1 MAANDW
7 VGASSLRLD
16 RTAALPSETLAAD
29 GRMLGWLAGM
39 MAQDRH
45 YHTVMATLT
54 ASENYPS
61 TVVRAAAAFFGGE
74 HYFFDAPSPG
84 HCGEWSFPCSGTLP
98 ALQTKFLAQ
107 MKRLF
112 AADIAD
118 WRPNG
123 GSMCEQAVVMATCK
137 GRDAFVELAPE
148 DGGHFGAS
156 VLAERL
162 GIESFAFPM
171 DGDLIDVDAT
181 LELVDERPS
190 IRLLLVQP
198 SHTRRPQPI
207 EELASALPE
216 RVTLAVDVS
225 HTAGLIAAGLL
236 PQPLLQG
243 ADILTFN
250 THKTL
255 PGPNKG
261 VIAFADRDHPLAH
274 TMWDT
279 ICPQLQSNSH
289 AECLPGL
296 VIALEE
302 IANFGRAY
310 GEQVVANARTLAQ
323 VLDRNGLDVAG
334 MEYGGT
340 QTHQVHVHL
349 GTAEAANKAANELLP
364 SCGMRTN
371 SVLIPGTGGEF
382 GLRLGTQ
389 ALTRRGLTEVEF
401 VRLGRLM
408 ARALRWGADAGGIR
422 QEVADLLAKY
432 PLFPL
437 RFSFDQPAYGQHVER
452 LLAEVLR

>member
-1 MAANDW
+1 MAAYDSVW
-7 VGASSLRLD
+7 ASRHGVGRAD
-16 RTAALPSETLAAD
+16 DLPSETLATD
-29 GRMLGWLAGM
+29 GKLLGWLAGM
-39 MAQDRH
+39 LAQDRH
-45 YHTVMATLT
+45 YHSVMATLT

-61 TVVRAAAAFFGGE
+61 TVVRAAAAFVGGE
-74 HYFFDAPSPG
+74 HYFFDAPTPG
-84 HCGEWSFPCSGTLP
+84 HCGEWSFPRSGTLP
-98 ALQTKFLAQ
+98 ALQAKFLAQ

-123 GSMCEQAVVMATCK
+123 GSMCEQAVVMAACK
-137 GRDAFVELAPE
+137 AGDAFVELAPE

-171 DGDLIDVDAT
+171 RDDLIDVEAT
-181 LELVDERPS
+181 ARLVEQYPT

-198 SHTRRPQPI
+198 SHCRRPQPI
-207 EELASALPE
+207 EELAGALPE

-236 PQPLLQG
+236 PQPLLEG

-261 VIAFADRDHPLAH
+261 VIAFADRNHPLAEIV
-274 TMWDT
+274 WDT
-279 ICPQLQSNSH
+279 VCPQLQSNSH
-289 AECLPGL
+289 PECLPGM

-302 IANFGRAY
+302 VANFGRAY
-310 GEQVVANARTLAQ
+310 AEQVLANARTLAR
-323 VLDRNGLDVAG
+323 VLDSSGLRVAG

-340 QTHQVHVHL
+340 ETHQVHVTI
-349 GTAEAANKAANELLP
+349 GAAEVSHKLANELLP
-364 SCGMRTN
+364 TRGFRTN
-371 SVLIPGTGGEF
+371 SVIIPGLGGEF

-401 VRLGRLM
+401 AELGRLLGE
-408 ARALRWGADAGGIR
+408 ATRWTADAQR
-422 QEVADLLAKY
+422 LRYEVADLLADH

-437 RFSFDQPAYGQHVER
+437 RFSFDELGETQHVGR
-452 LLAEVLR
+452 LLGEVLR

>member
-1 MAANDW
+1 MSAYEW
-7 VGASSLRLD
+7 GRPSV
-16 RTAALPSETLAAD
+16 LPSPPDDRLNAGSPATD
-29 GRMLGWLAGM
+29 GKLLSWLAGM
-39 MAQDRH
+39 LAQDRH

-61 TVVRAAAAFFGGE
+61 MVVRTAAAFFGGE

-84 HCGEWSFPCSGTLP
+84 HCGEWSFPRSGTLP
-98 ALQTKFLAQ
+98 AVQAKFLAQ

-123 GSMCEQAVVMATCK
+123 GSMCEQAVVMAACK
-137 GRDAFVELAPE
+137 AGDAFVELAPE

-156 VLAERL
+156 VLADRL

-171 DGDLIDVDAT
+171 RDDLIDVEAT
-181 LELVDERPS
+181 ARLVEQYPA

-198 SHTRRPQPI
+198 SHCRRPQPI
-207 EELASALPE
+207 EELAGVLPE

-261 VIAFADRDHPLAH
+261 VIAFADRNHPLAEIV
-274 TMWDT
+274 WDT
-279 ICPQLQSNSH
+279 VCPQLQSNSH
-289 AECLPGL
+289 PECLPGM

-302 IANFGRAY
+302 LANFGRAY
-310 GEQVVANARTLAQ
+310 AEQVLANARTLAR
-323 VLDRNGLDVAG
+323 VLDSSGVRVAG

-340 QTHQVHVHL
+340 ETHQVHVTI
-349 GTAEAANKAANELLP
+349 GAAEVSHKLANELLP
-364 SCGMRTN
+364 TCGFRTN
-371 SVLIPGTGGEF
+371 SVMIPGTDGEF

-401 VRLGRLM
+401 AELGGLLAQAVR
-408 ARALRWGADAGGIR
+408 WTADAGHIR
-422 QEVADLLAKY
+422 QQVADLLSNH

-437 RFSFDQPAYGQHVER
+437 RFSFDELDESQHVGR
-452 LLAEVLR
+452 LLGELLR

>member
-1 MAANDW
+1 MAVYDW
-7 VGASSLRLD
+7 VGASSARVE
-16 RTAALPSETLAAD
+16 RASGSPAEILASD
-29 GRMLGWLAGM
+29 GRLLSWLAGM
-39 MAQDRH
+39 LAQDRH

-61 TVVRAAAAFFGGE
+61 TIVRAAAAFVGGE
-74 HYFFDAPSPG
+74 HYFFDAPAAG
-84 HCGEWSFPCSGTLP
+84 HCGEWSFPRSGTLP
-98 ALQTKFLAQ
+98 ALQAKFLAQ

-123 GSMCEQAVVMATCK
+123 GSMCEQAVVMAACRA
-137 GRDAFVELAPE
+137 GEAFVELAPE
-148 DGGHFGAS
+148 DGGHFGAA

-171 DGDLIDVDAT
+171 RGDLIDVERT
-181 LELVDERPS
+181 VSLVEQHRS
-190 IRLLLVQP
+190 IQLLLVQP
-198 SHTRRPQPI
+198 SHCRRPQPV
-207 EELASALPE
+207 EELASALGG
-216 RVTLAVDVS
+216 RVTLAVDIS
-225 HTAGLIAAGLL
+225 HTAGLIAGGLL

-261 VIAFADRDHPLAH
+261 VIAFADRDHPLAE
-274 TMWDT
+274 TMWET

-289 AECLPGL
+289 PECLPGL

-302 IANFGRAY
+302 VATFGRAY
-310 GEQVVANARTLAQ
+310 AEQVIANARTLAH
-323 VLDRNGLDVAG
+323 VLDSNGVSVPG

-340 QTHQVHVHL
+340 ETHQVHVRI
-349 GTAEAANKAANELLP
+349 GAAEAANRLANELLP
-364 SCGMRTN
+364 TCGFRTN
-371 SVLIPGTGGEF
+371 SVNIPGTDGEF
-382 GLRLGTQ
+382 GLRLGSQ

-401 VRLGRLM
+401 AELGRLL
-408 ARALRWGADAGGIR
+408 AQATRWTADAPRLR
-422 QEVADLLAKY
+422 QEVAELLVDY

-437 RFSFDQPAYGQHVER
+437 RFSFDQLEDGEHVGR
-452 LLAEVLR
+452 LLHEVLR

>member
-7 VGASSLRLD
+7 VGTSPLRFE
-16 RTAALPSETLAAD
+16 RAATLPGNTPVTD
-29 GRMLGWLAGM
+29 GKLLGWLAGM

-61 TVVRAAAAFFGGE
+61 AVVRAAAAFFGGE
-74 HYFFDAPSPG
+74 HYFFDAPCEG
-84 HCGEWSFPCSGTLP
+84 HCGEWSFPRSGTLP
-98 ALQTKFLAQ
+98 ALQAKFLAQ

-123 GSMCEQAVVMATCK
+123 GSMCEQAVVMAACK
-137 GRDAFVELAPE
+137 GGEAFVELAPE

-171 DGDLIDVDAT
+171 RDDLIDVDAT
-181 LELVDERPS
+181 MRLIEEHPS

-198 SHTRRPQPI
+198 SHCRRPQPI
-207 EELASALPE
+207 DELASALPD

-225 HTAGLIAAGLL
+225 HTAGLIAGGLL

-274 TMWDT
+274 TMWET

-310 GEQVVANARTLAQ
+310 AEQVVANARTLAQ
-323 VLDRNGLDVAG
+323 VLDRNGVNVLG

-340 QTHQVHVHL
+340 RTHQVHVHL
-349 GTAEAANKAANELLP
+349 GSAEVANKAANERLP
-364 SCGMRTN
+364 MCGIRTN

-389 ALTRRGLTEVEF
+389 ALTRRGLTEVGF
-401 VRLGRLM
+401 AKLGDLLSQ
-408 ARALRWGADAGGIR
+408 ALRWTGNPGLIR
-422 QEVADLLAKY
+422 EEVADLLEDH

-437 RFSFDQPAYGQHVER
+437 HFSFDQPSYGEHVAR

>member
-1 MAANDW
+1 MAACK
-7 VGASSLRLD
+7 
-16 RTAALPSETLAAD
+16 
-29 GRMLGWLAGM
+29 
-39 MAQDRH
+39 
-45 YHTVMATLT
+45 
-54 ASENYPS
+54 
-61 TVVRAAAAFFGGE
+61 GGE
-74 HYFFDAPSPG
+74 
-84 HCGEWSFPCSGTLP
+84 
-98 ALQTKFLAQ
+98 
-107 MKRLF
+107 
-112 AADIAD
+112 
-118 WRPNG
+118 
-123 GSMCEQAVVMATCK
+123 
-137 GRDAFVELAPE
+137 AFVELAPE

-171 DGDLIDVDAT
+171 RDDLIDVDAT
-181 LELVDERPS
+181 TRLIEEHPS

-198 SHTRRPQPI
+198 SHCRRPQPI
-207 EELASALPE
+207 DELASALPD

-225 HTAGLIAAGLL
+225 HTAGLIAGGLL

-274 TMWDT
+274 TMWET

-310 GEQVVANARTLAQ
+310 AEQVVANARTLAQ
-323 VLDRNGLDVAG
+323 VLDRNGVNVLG

-340 QTHQVHVHL
+340 RTHQVHVHL
-349 GTAEAANKAANELLP
+349 GSAEVANKAANERLP
-364 SCGMRTN
+364 TCGIRTN

-389 ALTRRGLTEVEF
+389 ALTRRGLTEVGF
-401 VRLGRLM
+401 AKLGDLLSQ
-408 ARALRWGADAGGIR
+408 ALRWTGNPSLIR
-422 QEVADLLAKY
+422 EEVADLLEDH

-437 RFSFDQPAYGQHVER
+437 HFSFDQPAYGEHVER

>member
-1 MAANDW
+1 MAAHDW
-7 VGASSLRLD
+7 ARSGYLRSD
-16 RTAALPSETLAAD
+16 RAD
-29 GRMLGWLAGM
+29 GLPTETIAEDGKLLSWLAGM
-39 MAQDRH
+39 LAQDQH

-61 TVVRAAAAFFGGE
+61 RVVRAAAAFFGGE
-74 HYFFDAPSPG
+74 HYFFDAPTPG
-84 HCGEWSFPCSGTLP
+84 HCGEWSFPRSGTLP
-98 ALQTKFLAQ
+98 ALQAKFLGQ

-123 GSMCEQAVVMATCK
+123 GSMCEQAVVMAACK
-137 GRDAFVELAPE
+137 TGDAFVELAPE

-156 VLAERL
+156 VLAARL

-171 DGDLIDVDAT
+171 RDDLIDVEAT
-181 LELVDERPS
+181 ARLVEQYPTV
-190 IRLLLVQP
+190 RLLLVQP
-198 SHTRRPQPI
+198 SHCRRPQPI
-207 EELASALPE
+207 EELAGALPE

-225 HTAGLIAAGLL
+225 HTAGLIASGLL

-261 VIAFADRDHPLAH
+261 VIAFADRNHPLAEVV
-274 TMWDT
+274 WDT
-279 ICPQLQSNSH
+279 VCPQLQSNSH
-289 AECLPGL
+289 PECLPGM

-302 IANFGRAY
+302 VANFGRAY
-310 GEQVVANARTLAQ
+310 AEQVLANARTLAP
-323 VLDRNGLDVAG
+323 VLDSSGLRVAG

-340 QTHQVHVHL
+340 ETHQVHVTI
-349 GTAEAANKAANELLP
+349 GAAEVSHKLANELLP
-364 SCGMRTN
+364 TCGFRTN
-371 SVLIPGTGGEF
+371 SVLIPGRGGEF

-401 VRLGRLM
+401 AELGRLL
-408 ARALRWGADAGGIR
+408 ARGVRWTADAGRIR
-422 QEVADLLAKY
+422 QEVADLLSNH

-437 RFSFDQPAYGQHVER
+437 RFSFDELDGSQHVAR
-452 LLAEVLR
+452 LLSELLR

>member
-16 RTAALPSETLAAD
+16 RADALPTETLPTD

-61 TVVRAAAAFFGGE
+61 AVVRAAAAFFGGE

-84 HCGEWSFPCSGTLP
+84 HCGEWAFPRSGTLP

-123 GSMCEQAVVMATCK
+123 GSMCEQAVVMAACK
-137 GRDAFVELAPE
+137 AGDAFVELAAE

-171 DGDLIDVDAT
+171 RGDLIDVEGT
-181 LELVDERPS
+181 VRLVEQHPS

-198 SHTRRPQPI
+198 SHCRRPQPV

-236 PQPLLQG
+236 PQPLLEG

-261 VIAFADRDHPLAH
+261 VIAFADRNHPLAH
-274 TMWDT
+274 TMWET

-310 GEQVVANARTLAQ
+310 AEQVVTNARTLAQ
-323 VLDRNGLDVAG
+323 VLDRNGVTVLG

-349 GTAEAANKAANELLP
+349 GTADMANKAANELLP
-364 SCGMRTN
+364 MCGIRTN

-401 VRLGRLM
+401 ARLGRLL
-408 ARALRWGADAGGIR
+408 ARALRWTADARSIR
-422 QEVADLLAKY
+422 YEVADLLANH

-452 LLAEVLR
+452 LLTEVLR

>member
-7 VGASSLRLD
+7 VGASPLRLD
-16 RTAALPSETLAAD
+16 RADALPIETHSPD

-112 AADIAD
+112 AADVAD

-137 GRDAFVELAPE
+137 GGDAFVELAPE

-171 DGDLIDVDAT
+171 RGDLIDVEST
-181 LELVDERPS
+181 ISLVEQHPS

-198 SHTRRPQPI
+198 SHCRRPQPI

-250 THKTL
+250 THKTV

-310 GEQVVANARTLAQ
+310 AEQVVANARTLAQ
-323 VLDRNGLDVAG
+323 VLDRNGLNVPG

-349 GTAEAANKAANELLP
+349 GTAEMANKVANELLP
-364 SCGMRTN
+364 SCGIRTN

-401 VRLGRLM
+401 ARLGRLL
-408 ARALRWGADAGGIR
+408 ARALRWNADPGSIR
-422 QEVADLLAKY
+422 QEVAELLANY

-452 LLAEVLR
+452 LLTEVLR

>member
-7 VGASSLRLD
+7 VRASSLRLGS
-16 RTAALPSETLAAD
+16 AEALPIETPATD
-29 GRMLGWLAGM
+29 GKLLGWLAGM

-61 TVVRAAAAFFGGE
+61 AIVRAAAAFFGGE

-84 HCGEWSFPCSGTLP
+84 HCGEWAFPRSATLP

-123 GSMCEQAVVMATCK
+123 GSMCEQAVVMAACK
-137 GRDAFVELAPE
+137 TGDAFVELAPE

-162 GIESFAFPM
+162 GIESFSFPM
-171 DGDLIDVDAT
+171 SGDLIDVEGT
-181 LELVDERPS
+181 VRLVSQHPS

-198 SHTRRPQPI
+198 SHCRRPQPI
-207 EELASALPE
+207 EELADALSG
-216 RVTLAVDVS
+216 RVVLAVDVS

-274 TMWDT
+274 AMWET

-310 GEQVVANARTLAQ
+310 AEQVIANARALAH
-323 VLDRNGLDVAG
+323 VLYRHGVDVPG

-340 QTHQVHVHL
+340 ETHQVHVHL
-349 GTAEAANKAANELLP
+349 GSAEVANRAANELLP
-364 SCGMRTN
+364 MCGIRTN

-401 VRLGRLM
+401 AKLGRLL
-408 ARALRWGADAGGIR
+408 ARALRWTADPGQIR
-422 QEVADLLAKY
+422 QEVADLLANY

-452 LLAEVLR
+452 LLSEVLR

>member
-1 MAANDW
+1 MAANDLA
-7 VGASSLRLD
+7 GTSPLRLEH
-16 RTAALPSETLAAD
+16 AATLPGNTPVTD
-29 GRMLGWLAGM
+29 GKLLGWLAGM

-45 YHTVMATLT
+45 YHTVMATMT

-61 TVVRAAAAFFGGE
+61 AVVRAAAAFFGGE
-74 HYFFDAPSPG
+74 HYFFDAPCPG
-84 HCGEWSFPCSGTLP
+84 HCGEWSFPRSGTLP

-123 GSMCEQAVVMATCK
+123 GSMCEQAVVMAACK
-137 GRDAFVELAPE
+137 GGEAFVELAPE

-171 DGDLIDVDAT
+171 RDDLIDVDAT
-181 LELVDERPS
+181 TRLIEEHPS

-198 SHTRRPQPI
+198 SHCRRPQPI
-207 EELASALPE
+207 DELASALPD

-225 HTAGLIAAGLL
+225 HTAGLIAGGLL

-274 TMWDT
+274 TMWET

-310 GEQVVANARTLAQ
+310 AEQVVANARTLAQ
-323 VLDRNGLDVAG
+323 VLDRNGVNVLG

-340 QTHQVHVHL
+340 RTHQVHVHL
-349 GTAEAANKAANELLP
+349 GSAEVANKAANERLP
-364 SCGMRTN
+364 TCGIRTN

-389 ALTRRGLTEVEF
+389 ALTRRGLTEVGF
-401 VRLGRLM
+401 AKLGDLLSQ
-408 ARALRWGADAGGIR
+408 ALRWTGNPSLIR
-422 QEVADLLAKY
+422 EEVADLLEDH

-437 RFSFDQPAYGQHVER
+437 HFSFDQPAYGEHVER